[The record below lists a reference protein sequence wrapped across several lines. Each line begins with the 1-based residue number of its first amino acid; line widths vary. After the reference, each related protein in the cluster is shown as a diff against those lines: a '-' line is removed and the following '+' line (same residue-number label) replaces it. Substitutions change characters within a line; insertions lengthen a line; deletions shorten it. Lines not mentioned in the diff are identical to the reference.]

1 MYNKIY
7 VLWKVKRTCN
17 LELTKCFLFAGKTIY
32 YALNLKKKERLAL
45 LTFCVLPIS
54 LSKISPHRSYPS
66 RAATS
71 CARYCR
77 PPRRAPHLAL
87 RGSAPKSSAR
97 IHLTPRPSSPRHAPS
112 PAAPAPAPAHCMPC
126 PRCYALWLVPR
137 ARWGAAIPHQKVVPA
152 IDAMAAAMRDLS
164 NEMLRWIACCKRF
177 RGMLQLFYMDI
188 AKVDQECCT
197 CCICCKCF
205 RGLFKMFHL
214 F

>member
-66 RAATS
+66 RAAAS

-77 PPRRAPHLAL
+77 PPRCAPHLAL

-97 IHLTPRPSSPRHAPS
+97 IHLTPRPFI
-112 PAAPAPAPAHCMPC
+112 AAPCSIS
-126 PRCYALWLVPR
+126 RR
-137 ARWGAAIPHQKVVPA
+137 ARSSSLHVVPPLLRTVTRPPRTLRCCHSPPEGRARYRRHGRCDARPQQWDVAMNCMLQAFQRYVA
-152 IDAMAAAMRDLS
+152 IVLYGY
-164 NEMLRWIACCKRF
+164 CKSRS
-177 RGMLQLFYMDI
+177 GMLHMLHM
-188 AKVDQECCT
+188 
-197 CCICCKCF
+197 
-205 RGLFKMFHL
+205 L
-214 F
+214 